1 MLLRI
6 TQKAESTEP
15 GDELVA
21 ERGKKGE
28 HPYFQPAYSG
38 KWWCRPLSSDAWLQG
53 AEGGMK
59 FTYGLLRSIGFGL
72 FKYNVQLAIGYT
84 DEEVQERCLG
94 KKLAIGYTDEKFK
107 RAVWARSKDL
117 RMVNVGGDPCH
128 VERVT

>member
-21 ERGKKGE
+21 ERGKKGG

-38 KWWCRPLSSDAWLQG
+38 KWWCHPLSSDAWLQG

-59 FTYGLLRSIGFGL
+59 FTYGLLRSTGFGL

-84 DEEVQERCLG
+84 DE
-94 KKLAIGYTDEKFK
+94 KFK
-107 RAVWARSKDL
+107 RAVWASKDL
-117 RMVNVGGDPCH
+117 RMVNVGGDPRH
-128 VERVT
+128 AERVA